1 MVAAKRSSKG
11 PIAVARDVAARLSR
25 TPLAPR
31 AIRTAFRAQLAAALD
46 ELGKRAPSDEE
57 VHSARK
63 CIKKARASL
72 RLLRETLGSTAY
84 RRENQALRDAARP
97 LSATRDAKVLTDVL
111 DFMAKKRAIDPASA
125 EALRGALVRNRKRLD
140 RQIALHSGVAS
151 SRRALRAV
159 DRRASQWSFARGDG
173 DRVIVALKRIYRR
186 ARRAMATAREE
197 RSAETLHEWRKEVK
211 YLWHQLQMLQALE
224 RDTGEIAGTL
234 HELSDFL
241 GQNHDL
247 AVLRDTVLARR
258 RLFLEAPCRRFS
270 RRSKSGAWHSSERRF
285 ASARPCLSP
294 SLQALRSDSRPRR
307 SDSSLSASSCSAC
320 APMSPSCR
328 PALRLSSA
336 AKEAHEYP

>member
-1 MVAAKRSSKG
+1 MVAAKRSAKA
-11 PIAVARDVAARLSR
+11 PHRRRTRRRVAAQ
-25 TPLAPR
+25 PDHLAPR

-173 DRVIVALKRIYRR
+173 DSVIVALKRIYRR

-258 RLFLEAPCRRFS
+258 RLFTRSALQAILAQIEKRRVALERKAFRLGETVFVAKPSSFAERFEAP
-270 RRSKSGAWHSSERRF
+270 
-285 ASARPCLSP
+285 
-294 SLQALRSDSRPRR
+294 SL
-307 SDSSLSASSCSAC
+307 
-320 APMSPSCR
+320 
-328 PALRLSSA
+328 
-336 AKEAHEYP
+336 

>member
-1 MVAAKRSSKG
+1 MVAAKRTAKAHRRRRTGS
-11 PIAVARDVAARLSR
+11 RDAA
-25 TPLAPR
+25 PGGHLAPR
-31 AIRTAFRAQLAAALD
+31 AIRTAFREQLAAALD
-46 ELGKRAPSDEE
+46 QLGKRTPTDEE

-72 RLLRETLGSTAY
+72 RLLRETLGSTVY

-125 EALRGALVRNRKRLD
+125 EALRRALVRNRKRLD
-140 RQIALHSGVAS
+140 RQITSHAGVAS

-173 DRVIVALKRIYRR
+173 DLVIRALKRIYRR

-197 RSAETLHEWRKEVK
+197 RSAEMLHEWRKEVK
-211 YLWHQLQMLQALE
+211 YLWHQLQILQALQ
-224 RDTGEIAGTL
+224 RDIADFAASL

-241 GQNHDL
+241 GQDHDL

-258 RLFLEAPCRRFS
+258 RLFTRRALHTILAQIEKRRVSLEQKAFRLGETLFAANPSSFAERFGS
-270 RRSKSGAWHSSERRF
+270 R
-285 ASARPCLSP
+285 
-294 SLQALRSDSRPRR
+294 
-307 SDSSLSASSCSAC
+307 
-320 APMSPSCR
+320 
-328 PALRLSSA
+328 
-336 AKEAHEYP
+336 